1 MKEILIQVRGNKIS
15 VQADG
20 ASLKIQEIK
29 NILKKTLQALDGLP
43 EQMFRNEI
51 ILKT

>member
-1 MKEILIQVRGNKIS
+1 MKEIFIQVRGDKIS

-29 NILKKTLQALDGLP
+29 NLLEKTLQALEAMPD
-43 EQMFRNEI
+43 QMFRNEI
-51 ILKT
+51 ILKP